1 MLASA
6 SARILPPVLHPL
18 MLRAPMLRAVPRDAT
33 APPFPGIA
41 HALVTVAR
49 DGEIFPEAS
58 PATHVYKVLS
68 GTLRTAKLL
77 ADGRRQIGAFVF
89 AGEWV
94 GFDGGPRHFYAAEAV
109 TEARLLRFSRR
120 DLERLMAEDREAAR
134 TIRDMLCG
142 TLAAAHERIVSL
154 GRKTALE
161 RVASFL
167 ADIEEHL
174 ADDAKNGFVLPMSRG
189 DIADYLGLT
198 VETVSRILGDLRRRH
213 VIRIEEAHHV
223 RIIDPTLLRGLIPE
237 SHDATLAREAEEAL
251 WPEPQ
256 HGRQAAASGHR
267 G

>member
-6 SARILPPVLHPL
+6 SARILPPVLHPPVL
-18 MLRAPMLRAVPRDAT
+18 HPPVLPPPVLSPRVFHPRVLHAVPQDTT
-33 APPFPGIA
+33 AAPFPRIA
-41 HALVTVAR
+41 HSLVTVAR

-94 GFDGGPRHFYAAEAV
+94 GFDGGSRHFYAAEAV
-109 TEARLLRFSRR
+109 TEARLVCFSRR

-134 TIRDMLCG
+134 TIQEVLCG
-142 TLAAAHERIVSL
+142 TLAAAHERIVAL
-154 GRKTALE
+154 GRKTATE

-167 ADIEEHL
+167 AAIEGRL
-174 ADDAKNGFVLPMSRG
+174 AEGGKNGFVLPMSRG

-198 VETVSRILGDLRRRH
+198 VETVSRTLGDLRRRH
-213 VIRIEEAHHV
+213 VIRIEDAHHV
-223 RIIDPTLLRGLIPE
+223 RIIDPTLLM
-237 SHDATLAREAEEAL
+237 AL
-251 WPEPQ
+251 GGDEV
-256 HGRQAAASGHR
+256 RRYCA
-267 G
+267 